1 MANPPVQQERDPKT
15 DQVWGAVTT
24 KERAEILAA
33 LDFIGTPSM
42 SKGTRAVMLAFSR
55 VPEVREK
62 VAAFLR
68 ENLDILAA

>member
-1 MANPPVQQERDPKT
+1 MGNAPVQQERSPKD

-24 KERAEILAA
+24 KERLEIAAA
-33 LDFIGTPSM
+33 LDFIGAPSM